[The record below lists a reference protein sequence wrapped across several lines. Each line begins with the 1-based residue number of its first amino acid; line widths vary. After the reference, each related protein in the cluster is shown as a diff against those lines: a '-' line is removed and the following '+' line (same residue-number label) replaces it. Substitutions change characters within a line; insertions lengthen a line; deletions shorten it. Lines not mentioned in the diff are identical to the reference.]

1 MVKMYLYNERRKRHK
16 LIFLFITKKLG
27 DMEEGRREGVKV
39 NIKI

>member
-16 LIFLFITKKLG
+16 LIFLFIKKLG